1 MGRAFLER
9 KDNDS
14 LEGNLASPGDGLGK
28 PFASARQTD
37 PPCSLG
43 RGIDLVRRCVFIHDP
58 RISGP
63 NDAYLYSVNDHKSG
77 SGRGGGGVGSPF
89 GRDTFYWPDMPRT
102 NGDNKSVRSAEPRA
116 RGQQY

>member
-1 MGRAFLER
+1 M
-9 KDNDS
+9 
-14 LEGNLASPGDGLGK
+14 
-28 PFASARQTD
+28 
-37 PPCSLG
+37 
-43 RGIDLVRRCVFIHDP
+43 FIHDP

-102 NGDNKSVRSAEPRA
+102 DGDGKSVRSRVNLESAWAVGREDIFYAPSWKA
-116 RGQQY
+116 LL